1 METLQLFRTCAELP
15 YAQVDITDSGNL
27 RLTVWSGS
35 EKDADKDVIVLN
47 RREARDVIEAMG
59 IMADNYLPEVDN

>member
-35 EKDADKDVIVLN
+35 EKDTAKDVIVLN
-47 RREARDVIEAMG
+47 RREARDVIVAMG
-59 IMADNYLPEVDN
+59 IMADNYLPEVDD

>member
-15 YAQVDITDSGNL
+15 YAQVDITDSENL

-35 EKDADKDVIVLN
+35 EKDAAKDVIVLN
-47 RREARDVIEAMG
+47 RREARDVIKAMS
-59 IMADNYLPEVDN
+59 IMADNYLPELED

>member
-35 EKDADKDVIVLN
+35 EKDTDKDVIVLN

-59 IMADNYLPEVDN
+59 IMADNYLPEVDD

>member
-35 EKDADKDVIVLN
+35 EKDTAKDVIVLN

-59 IMADNYLPEVDN
+59 IMADNYLPEVDD

>member
-27 RLTVWSGS
+27 RLTVWTGS
-35 EKDADKDVIVLN
+35 EKDTAKDVIVLN

-59 IMADNYLPEVDN
+59 IMADNYLPEVDD